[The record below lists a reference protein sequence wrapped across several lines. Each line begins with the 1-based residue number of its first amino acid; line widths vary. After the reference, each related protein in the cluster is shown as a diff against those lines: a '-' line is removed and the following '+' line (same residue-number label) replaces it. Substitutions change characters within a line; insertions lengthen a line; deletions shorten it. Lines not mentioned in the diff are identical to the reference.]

1 MTNNIINEII
11 AKSEYKNVEI
21 IMEDGEP
28 LFELYSLG
36 MALGYVTEAK
46 GKSYPHKTRINKIRK
61 SAEISGVVR
70 GVQLFL
76 TESEMYDFLLESK
89 SDVGRAFRHW
99 VVCDLLPQIRKTGGY
114 VAEGREQE
122 FVNNTPALQS
132 EIRSLHNAIA
142 VLQMQVAP
150 KKCDYA
156 ENTWKKRTST
166 PMAQKVAD
174 AYGKNIHDVYN
185 MIYSCMKTNFGFD
198 NVAAMIKY
206 CDKYG
211 LPMDGT
217 VSAITA
223 IADDPMYQMY
233 FAKAV
238 GILLKAA
245 KNTQVASELS
255 NQPKKFTVNDD
266 FEDVITTVAQKLG
279 YDRANK
285 VVYEAV
291 YDKITTKQGWKC
303 LLTRYHCTTKKQII
317 ENQRKYKAMFVNVCN
332 EIIFN

>member
-1 MTNNIINEII
+1 MTNNIKVFENTEFGSIRTLELNDAPWFVGKDI
-11 AKSEYKNVEI
+11 A
-21 IMEDGEP
+21 
-28 LFELYSLG
+28 L
-36 MALGYVTEAK
+36 ALGYVNTRKALQDNVDDEDKVVTKVTTSGGAQNTTIINESGLYALVFGSNLPKAK
-46 GKSYPHKTRINKIRK
+46 AFKRWVT
-61 SAEISGVVR
+61 
-70 GVQLFL
+70 
-76 TESEMYDFLLESK
+76 SE
-89 SDVGRAFRHW
+89 V
-99 VVCDLLPQIRKTGGY
+99 LPSIYHTGGY
-114 VAEGREQE
+114 VANGREQE
-122 FVNNTPALQS
+122 FINNTPALQS

-174 AYGKNIHDVYN
+174 AYNKNIHDVYN

-223 IADDPMYQMY
+223 IADDPTYQMY

-238 GILLKAA
+238 GILLKNA
-245 KNTQVASELS
+245 KATQVASELS
-255 NQPKKFTVNDD
+255 APQKKFTVNDD
-266 FEDVITTVAQKLG
+266 FDEIMISVAEKLG
-279 YDRANK
+279 YDKPNK
-285 VVYEAV
+285 VVYEEV
-291 YDKITTKQGWKC
+291 YNKITTKQGWRC
-303 LLTRYHCTTKKQII
+303 LLTRYHCATKKHII
-317 ENQRKYKAMFVNVCN
+317 ENERKYKVKFVDICN
-332 EIIFN
+332 EILS

>member
-21 IMEDGEP
+21 IIEDGEP

-36 MALGYVTEAK
+36 MALGYTTEAN
-46 GKSYPHKTRINKIRK
+46 GKVYPHKTRINKIRK
-61 SAEISGVVR
+61 NAEISGFVR
-70 GVQLFL
+70 GVQIFL

-89 SDVGRAFRHW
+89 SDVGRAFRSW
-99 VVCDLLPQIRKTGGY
+99 VVRDLLPQIRKTGGY
-114 VAEGREQE
+114 VADGREQE

-166 PMAQKVAD
+166 PMAQKVAGV
-174 AYGKNIHDVYN
+174 YNKNIHDVYN

-223 IADDPMYQMY
+223 IADDPTYQMY

-238 GILLKAA
+238 GILLKNA
-245 KNTQVASELS
+245 KTTQVASELS
-255 NQPKKFTVNDD
+255 APQKKFTVNDD
-266 FEDVITTVAQKLG
+266 FDEIIIAVAEKLG
-279 YDRANK
+279 YDKPNK
-285 VVYEAV
+285 TVYEEV
-291 YDKITTKQGWKC
+291 YNKITTKQGWKC
-303 LLTRYHCTTKKQII
+303 LLTRYHCATKKHII
-317 ENQRKYKAMFVNVCN
+317 ENERKYKVKFVDICN
-332 EIIFN
+332 EILS

>member
-1 MTNNIINEII
+1 MTNNIKVFENTEFGSIRTLELNDAPWFVGKDI
-11 AKSEYKNVEI
+11 A
-21 IMEDGEP
+21 
-28 LFELYSLG
+28 L
-36 MALGYVTEAK
+36 ALGYVN
-46 GKSYPHKTRINKIRK
+46 TRKALQDNVDDEDKVVTK
-61 SAEISGVVR
+61 VTTSG
-70 GVQLFL
+70 GVQN
-76 TESEMYDFLLESK
+76 TTIINESGLYALVFGSNLPK
-89 SDVGRAFRHW
+89 AKAFKRW
-99 VVCDLLPQIRKTGGY
+99 VTSEVLPSIYHTGGY
-114 VAEGREQE
+114 VANGREQE
-122 FVNNTPALQS
+122 FINNTPALQS

-174 AYGKNIHDVYN
+174 AYNKNIHDVYN

-223 IADDPMYQMY
+223 IADDPTYQMY

-238 GILLKAA
+238 GILLKNA
-245 KNTQVASELS
+245 KATQVASELS
-255 NQPKKFTVNDD
+255 APQKKFTVNDD
-266 FEDVITTVAQKLG
+266 FDEIMIVVAEKLG
-279 YDRANK
+279 YDKPNK

-291 YDKITTKQGWKC
+291 YNKITTKQGWKC
-303 LLTRYHCTTKKQII
+303 LLTRYHCATKKHII
-317 ENQRKYKAMFVNVCN
+317 ENERKYKVMFVDICN
-332 EIIFN
+332 EILS